1 MALYAKY
8 DVRPSDEN
16 GDWGSEEDMAAVPPA
31 KMDEMLREAL
41 EALEQ
46 TRRLHESSPNPEIKR
61 QAKLIIDHL
70 HSSLLKLAPLGIH
83 SAGRLER
90 MPAVS

>member
-8 DVRPSDEN
+8 DVRPSDQMVNWDGEAEAT
-16 GDWGSEEDMAAVPPA
+16 SVPPA

-61 QAKLIIDHL
+61 QARVIIERL

-90 MPAVS
+90 LQAIA

>member
-8 DVRPSDEN
+8 DVDPDDEN
-16 GDWGSEEDMAAVPPA
+16 VNWEDEQAGQAVPPA

-46 TRRLHESSPNPEIKR
+46 TRRLHEGSPNPEIKR
-61 QAKLIIDHL
+61 QAKVIMDRL

-90 MPAVS
+90 MPAD

>member
-8 DVRPSDEN
+8 VVRPNDEN
-16 GDWGSEEDMAAVPPA
+16 GDWGNEEDLLTVPPA
-31 KMDEMLREAL
+31 EMDEMLREAL

-61 QAKLIIDHL
+61 QAKLIIERL

-83 SAGRLER
+83 SAGRLES